1 MSFTLP
7 RFAMPLSALIFG
19 IAAATIVHGQDQAAP
34 ADAASAYQALF
45 DASRENK
52 RGLTLYVDGA
62 GINGYVVGM
71 IGRDAVELRS
81 QQHDRIVV
89 KLDRIDAIA
98 L

>member
-7 RFAMPLSALIFG
+7 RFAAPLSALIVG
-19 IAAATIVHGQDQAAP
+19 MAAATTVHSQDEAAP
-34 ADAASAYQALF
+34 TDAASAYQALF
-45 DASRENK
+45 DASRDNK

-62 GINGYVVGM
+62 TVNGYVVRM

-98 L
+98 Q